1 MIINIKSLTL
11 ILGIGVVNH
20 STAERSNLRNKRSFN
35 QNDDVNKNTASL
47 QQRPNLR
54 ASNERRLTT
63 TLFNHENEEGKL
75 HPFDVS
81 ESTEVLFDI
90 QKAIASE
97 ISEKIVNGNGLET
110 LLQSAALS
118 EPEQLQETE
127 GEKVATTSSVENTL
141 TSNKQIYEEN
151 EAVSLSFT
159 IANTVEDD
167 EDLTKYKI
175 GFYMRMAH
183 PEGLD
188 PIVSLPLCS
197 NTLNDSMS
205 SNCVSLDGGAA
216 TIGSVTF
223 SSQTMEEMSF
233 HSDSNSRS
241 WPIDLYEYGTGMD
254 AYILDGSGKTVVGPS
269 KFRMLMSDS

>member
-75 HPFDVS
+75 HKTPFDES

-110 LLQSAALS
+110 LLQSAALF
-118 EPEQLQETE
+118 EPELQETE
-127 GEKVATTSSVENTL
+127 GEKVATL

-151 EAVSLSFT
+151 EAVSFSFT
-159 IANTVEDD
+159 IANTDEDD

-197 NTLNDSMS
+197 NTLDDSMS
-205 SNCVSLDGGAA
+205 SNCASLDGGAA

>member
-1 MIINIKSLTL
+1 MK
-11 ILGIGVVNH
+11 
-20 STAERSNLRNKRSFN
+20 
-35 QNDDVNKNTASL
+35 KNTASL

-63 TLFNHENEEGKL
+63 TLFNHENDEGKL
-75 HPFDVS
+75 HKTP
-81 ESTEVLFDI
+81 FDI
-90 QKAIASE
+90 QKAIASK

-118 EPEQLQETE
+118 EPELQETE
-127 GEKVATTSSVENTL
+127 GEKVATL

-151 EAVSLSFT
+151 EAVSFSFT
-159 IANTVEDD
+159 IANTDEDD

-205 SNCVSLDGGAA
+205 SNCASLDGGAA

-254 AYILDGSGKTVVGPS
+254 AYILDGSGKNVVGPS

>member
-35 QNDDVNKNTASL
+35 QNDDVNKNTAPL

-127 GEKVATTSSVENTL
+127 GEKVATL

-151 EAVSLSFT
+151 EAVSFSFT
-159 IANTVEDD
+159 IANTDEDD

-205 SNCVSLDGGAA
+205 SNCASLDGGAA